1 MVQLDLTSALIRH
14 FLDEHWNLGKK
25 SYFLELIVLEC
36 HYARKRVWHWDF
48 RWEILHFNSHVTG
61 CSKILNAKI
70 PYIRSSKST
79 DWYHSHNTDVAFP
92 ISVVGLEIESQ
103 WRKQLL
109 IVDMLLRAFD
119 EAMLETGTE
128 NSAIHA
134 YLIKKNY
141 LVSKTMWNKFTEA
154 VARDQTTQKAIKAV
168 TVMGQGI
175 IHNLYLQF

>member
-1 MVQLDLTSALIRH
+1 
-14 FLDEHWNLGKK
+14 
-25 SYFLELIVLEC
+25 
-36 HYARKRVWHWDF
+36 
-48 RWEILHFNSHVTG
+48 
-61 CSKILNAKI
+61 
-70 PYIRSSKST
+70 
-79 DWYHSHNTDVAFP
+79 
-92 ISVVGLEIESQ
+92 
-103 WRKQLL
+103 
-109 IVDMLLRAFD
+109 MLLRAFD